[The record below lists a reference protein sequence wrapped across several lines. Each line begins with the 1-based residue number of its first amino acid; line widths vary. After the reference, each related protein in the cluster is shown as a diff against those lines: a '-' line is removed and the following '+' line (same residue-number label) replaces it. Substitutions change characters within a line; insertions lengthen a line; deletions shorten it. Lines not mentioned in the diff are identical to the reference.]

1 MHTSFETFV
10 IVVTCPQFEFFQAV
24 YQEDFALFVD
34 LGGME
39 ANLNFRINDNGAN
52 LFHLA
57 VFRGR

>member
-1 MHTSFETFV
+1 M
-10 IVVTCPQFEFFQAV
+10 
-24 YQEDFALFVD
+24 D

-39 ANLNFRINDNGAN
+39 KDLDFEINDNGAN